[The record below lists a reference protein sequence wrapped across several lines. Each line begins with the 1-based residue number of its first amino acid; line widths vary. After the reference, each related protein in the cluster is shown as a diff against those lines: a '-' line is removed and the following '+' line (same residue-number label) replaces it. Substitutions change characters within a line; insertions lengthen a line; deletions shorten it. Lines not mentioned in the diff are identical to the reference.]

1 MDNVLNKLKH
11 AIDTTEEEC
20 IKLQKMYEEE
30 LSHLT
35 TWEKDWMDVSIKK
48 NKMYFY
54 INILNELKAYLN
66 MGI

>member
-35 TWEKDWMDVSIKK
+35 T
-48 NKMYFY
+48 
-54 INILNELKAYLN
+54 
-66 MGI
+66 